1 MNRRAFML
9 SLSAVLSAPGVASPQ
24 PPKTARVG
32 ILASS
37 TEANFAPS
45 VKAFRDALK
54 DAGWIEG
61 RNLVLDIRYGGE
73 QYGKLD
79 DMAAELVRLKAD
91 VIATLG
97 TPATQAAKR
106 ATTAIPIVME
116 SLADAVRTGLVPNLT
131 HPGGNVTG
139 VSGFAPALS
148 GKRLQLIREL
158 LPRANRIGILANRAN
173 AATEPVIRETQS
185 AAHQMRLQLHV
196 VDVRQPTELMAAFDT
211 IARERSDALILAA
224 DPLLFSLGERI
235 VELAARHRLP
245 AVYEHRSFPE
255 VGGLLSYGP
264 LSQERFERMAMYVD
278 RILRGA
284 QPGDLPV
291 EQPTKFELVIN
302 LKTAKALGLTI
313 PQSLLLRAD
322 QLIE

>member
-97 TPATQAAKR
+97 TPAHAGGETSHYGHSDCDGVTCGCRKDWISA
-106 ATTAIPIVME
+106 E
-116 SLADAVRTGLVPNLT
+116 S
-131 HPGGNVTG
+131 
-139 VSGFAPALS
+139 
-148 GKRLQLIREL
+148 
-158 LPRANRIGILANRAN
+158 
-173 AATEPVIRETQS
+173 
-185 AAHQMRLQLHV
+185 
-196 VDVRQPTELMAAFDT
+196 
-211 IARERSDALILAA
+211 
-224 DPLLFSLGERI
+224 DPSR
-235 VELAARHRLP
+235 R
-245 AVYEHRSFPE
+245 
-255 VGGLLSYGP
+255 
-264 LSQERFERMAMYVD
+264 
-278 RILRGA
+278 
-284 QPGDLPV
+284 
-291 EQPTKFELVIN
+291 
-302 LKTAKALGLTI
+302 
-313 PQSLLLRAD
+313 
-322 QLIE
+322 